1 MTQRKQETGARSNR
15 GAHAVVGTMLLLM
28 PVISVQGPANTTLMD
43 VAGIIFLAI
52 YGCHLLA
59 RRLTVAF
66 PLMVPFWLIGVGSF
80 IGLFAAHDVSRA
92 LLQMVKEVYLYA
104 LFVAVTDFVI
114 RYCRAKSVAAIWVA
128 VASALGILMAL
139 DYHTQAFGG
148 FFSAEERAAGTFEN
162 PNMGGNYL
170 VMSFFLAWGL
180 VQSGRRRF
188 LLAMPACVAGALA
201 TASNG
206 AAMSLI
212 AGSLIAGALYS
223 SRRLSQFVGMGCV
236 AAGLAIAL
244 LGGGKDWL
252 QREVLD
258 QVSQGKR
265 DAIGGTAMEGA
276 SERFPLWLDAAVT
289 FQETPMGVGVGN
301 FNRLGGPV
309 SGDFHGAHNTYIGM
323 LVERGPIGLLGW
335 FLILGTLVRWVLE
348 LRTRAAVARPLLGVE
363 PLCGILAAM
372 AMHSLTMELFHFRHV
387 WMFLALICAIL
398 AQSPV
403 PFTARLAGTTVR
415 ARGAVAERA

>member
-1 MTQRKQETGARSNR
+1 M
-15 GAHAVVGTMLLLM
+15 VGMMLLLM
-28 PVISVQGPANTTLMD
+28 PVISVQGPAHTTLMD
-43 VAGIIFLAI
+43 VAGAVFLAV
-52 YGCHLLA
+52 YACHVLA
-59 RRLTVAF
+59 RGLKISF
-66 PLMVPFWLIGVGSF
+66 PLLLPFWLIGIGSF
-80 IGLFAAHDVSRA
+80 VGLFAAHDADRA

-104 LFVAVTDFVI
+104 LFIGVTDFMI
-114 RYCRAKSVAAIWVA
+114 RYCRAKSVAAIWVS
-128 VASALGILMAL
+128 VASVLGILMAI

-148 FFSAEERAAGTFEN
+148 FFSADKRAAGTFAN

-170 VMSFFLAWGL
+170 VMSFFLAWSL
-180 VQSGRRRF
+180 VQSGRRGF

-206 AAMSLI
+206 AALSLVG
-212 AGSLIAGALYS
+212 GSIVAGALYS
-223 SRRLSQFVGMGCV
+223 SRRLSQFIGMGCV
-236 AAGLAIAL
+236 AAGLVVAL

-252 QREVLD
+252 QRSMLD

-265 DAIGGTAMEGA
+265 DAVGGTAMESA

-289 FQETPMGVGVGN
+289 FQETPTGVGVGN

-348 LRTRAAVARPLLGVE
+348 LRSRAAVATPLLGVE

-372 AMHSLTMELFHFRHV
+372 VMHSLTMELFHFRHV

-398 AQSPV
+398 ALSRV
-403 PFTARLAGTTVR
+403 PLTARIAGAS
-415 ARGAVAERA
+415 AREGGAVAEGA

>member
-1 MTQRKQETGARSNR
+1 MTQRKQEAGVRSSR

-43 VAGIIFLAI
+43 VAGTVFLAI
-52 YGCHLLA
+52 YWCHALA
-59 RRLTVAF
+59 RRLKVSF
-66 PLMVPFWLIGVGSF
+66 PLLLPFWLIAIGS
-80 IGLFAAHDVSRA
+80 IVGLFAAHDVHRA
-92 LLQMVKEVYLYA
+92 LLQMVKEVYLYVW
-104 LFVAVTDFVI
+104 FVSVTDFMT

-128 VASALGILMAL
+128 IASVLGILMAI

-148 FFSAEERAAGTFEN
+148 FFSAEARAAGTFTN

-180 VQSGRRRF
+180 VQAGRRRF
-188 LLAMPACVAGALA
+188 LLAMPACVAGVLA

-206 AAMSLI
+206 AALSLV
-212 AGSLIAGALYS
+212 AGSIVASALYS
-223 SRRLSQFVGMGCV
+223 SRRLAQFVGMGCV
-236 AAGLAIAL
+236 AAGLMVAL

-252 QREVLD
+252 QRSVLD

-265 DAIGGTAMEGA
+265 DAVGGTAMESA

-335 FLILGTLVRWVLE
+335 LLILGALVRWVLE
-348 LRTRAAVARPLLGVE
+348 LRTRAAVATPLLGIE

-387 WMFLALICAIL
+387 WMFLALIWAIL

-403 PFTARLAGTTVR
+403 PLTARVAGSTVR
-415 ARGAVAERA
+415 ARGAVAEGA